1 MVSPVL
7 DNVIQHTLSK
17 MAVRLVQKTQSGIA
31 ANEQSGLVFL
41 GNVHDAVPRQLFL
54 DERLSAL
61 DKMAWVM
68 IRLYAQQNEGAVFP
82 TYDELQQQLAAP
94 HLDKASRETVSRAL
108 LMLRLTGWLSLCK
121 RVRDNGGRVRGNI
134 YAQHDEPVGF
144 RDAEYFDPGW
154 LDTVAQACR
163 HGNKSVRL
171 TALAVLHDI
180 KTDTAMRHRH
190 SRIAM
195 FEARL
200 SAPQTPKDFAKLRH
214 TVQLQPSSNT
224 ELSQNRRK
232 SVRKSLSSISELSDR
247 NGGILPG
254 SASELSLKTKSY
266 NRVRKSNRYVVR
278 SSTQGV
284 KDTYVAPEA
293 EVENQ
298 SPAQLK
304 WPQALIEHLTT
315 QDRDCV
321 EPQLLALPEKLGQYV
336 LDDVAKRI
344 GSGEVRNV
352 AAYLLG
358 TLKRARNGQFNTI
371 ASLPTA
377 TASAVT
383 PIRKT
388 IAEPQNKP
396 EQKRAK
402 PESISKLLA
411 EIRTKYLQS

>member
-1 MVSPVL
+1 MVSSVL

-94 HLDKASRETVSRAL
+94 HADKASRETVSRAL

-121 RVRDNGGRVRGNI
+121 RVRDDGGRVRGNI

-180 KTDTAMRHRH
+180 KSDTAMRHRH
-190 SRIAM
+190 SRIAI

-200 SAPQTPKDFAKLRH
+200 SAPQTPKDIVKLRH
-214 TVQLQPSSNT
+214 TVQPQPSSNA

-232 SVRKSLSSISELSDR
+232 LVRKSLSSISEH
-247 NGGILPG
+247 
-254 SASELSLKTKSY
+254 SLKTKSY
-266 NRVRKSNRYVVR
+266 SKVRKSNRYVVR

-315 QDRDCV
+315 QDRDCA

-358 TLKRARNGQFNTI
+358 TLKRARNGQFNSI
-371 ASLPTA
+371 ASSPTA

-411 EIRTKYLQS
+411 EIRTKYLQT

>member
-1 MVSPVL
+1 MVSPIL
-7 DNVIQHTLSK
+7 DNVIQHSLSK
-17 MAVRLVQKTQSGIA
+17 MTARIAQKTQSGTVI
-31 ANEQSGLVFL
+31 NEQSGLIFL
-41 GNVHDAVPRQLFL
+41 GNVHDAIPRQLFL

-180 KTDTAMRHRH
+180 KSDTAMRHRH

-195 FEARL
+195 FETRL
-200 SAPQTPKDFAKLRH
+200 STPQTPKAFAKLRH
-214 TVQLQPSSNT
+214 TVQPQLSSNS
-224 ELSQNRRK
+224 ELSQNCRK

-254 SASELSLKTKSY
+254 LASELSLKTKSY
-266 NRVRKSNRYVVR
+266 SRVRESNRYVVR

-284 KDTYVAPEA
+284 KDTYVVPKG
-293 EVENQ
+293 EVKKQ
-298 SPAQLK
+298 LPTQLK
-304 WPQALIEHLTT
+304 WPSALIEYLTT
-315 QDRDCV
+315 QDRDCA

-358 TLKRARNGQFNTI
+358 TLKRARNGQFNSIT
-371 ASLPTA
+371 SPPTTTVSVA
-377 TASAVT
+377 TPT
-383 PIRKT
+383 RK
-388 IAEPQNKP
+388 IVAESQYKP
-396 EQKRAK
+396 EQTRAK
-402 PESISKLLA
+402 PESIAKLLA
-411 EIRTKYLQS
+411 EIRATYLQP

>member
-1 MVSPVL
+1 MSSVL

-94 HLDKASRETVSRAL
+94 HADKASRETVSRAL

-121 RVRDNGGRVRGNI
+121 RVRDDGGRVRGNI

-180 KTDTAMRHRH
+180 KSDTAMRHRH
-190 SRIAM
+190 SRIAI

-200 SAPQTPKDFAKLRH
+200 SAPQTPKDIVKLRH
-214 TVQLQPSSNT
+214 TVQPQPSSNA

-232 SVRKSLSSISELSDR
+232 LVRKSLSSISEH
-247 NGGILPG
+247 
-254 SASELSLKTKSY
+254 SLKTKSY
-266 NRVRKSNRYVVR
+266 SKVRKSNRYVVR

-383 PIRKT
+383 SIRKT

>member
-17 MAVRLVQKTQSGIA
+17 MTARIVQKIQSGTVI
-31 ANEQSGLVFL
+31 NEQSGLVFL
-41 GNVHDAVPRQLFL
+41 GNVHDAIPRQLFS

-232 SVRKSLSSISELSDR
+232 SVRKSLSSISEH
-247 NGGILPG
+247 
-254 SASELSLKTKSY
+254 SLKTKSY
-266 NRVRKSNRYVVR
+266 SRVRKSNRYVVR
-278 SSTQGV
+278 SSTQDV
-284 KDTYVAPEA
+284 KDTYVAPAA

-298 SPAQLK
+298 SPVQLK

-315 QDRDCV
+315 QDRDCA

>member
-17 MAVRLVQKTQSGIA
+17 MAVRIAQKTQSGIA

-82 TYDELQQQLAAP
+82 TYDELQLQLAAP

-171 TALAVLHDI
+171 TALAVLYDI
-180 KTDTAMRHRH
+180 KSDTAMRHRH

-214 TVQLQPSSNT
+214 TAQPQPSSNA
-224 ELSQNRRK
+224 ELSQNRSK
-232 SVRKSLSSISELSDR
+232 SVRKSLSSISELS
-247 NGGILPG
+247 I
-254 SASELSLKTKSY
+254 KTTSY
-266 NRVRKSNRYVVR
+266 SKVRKSNRYVVR

-298 SPAQLK
+298 SPVQLK

-358 TLKRARNGQFNTI
+358 TLKRARNGQFNSI
-371 ASLPTA
+371 ASSPTA

-383 PIRKT
+383 PTRKT

-411 EIRTKYLQS
+411 EIRTTYLQT

>member
-1 MVSPVL
+1 MVSSVL

-94 HLDKASRETVSRAL
+94 HADKASRETVSRAL

-121 RVRDNGGRVRGNI
+121 RVRDDGGRVRGNI

-180 KTDTAMRHRH
+180 KSDTAMRHRH
-190 SRIAM
+190 SRIAI

-200 SAPQTPKDFAKLRH
+200 SAPQTPKDIVKLRH
-214 TVQLQPSSNT
+214 TVQPQPSSNA

-232 SVRKSLSSISELSDR
+232 LVRKSLSSISEH
-247 NGGILPG
+247 
-254 SASELSLKTKSY
+254 SLKTKSY
-266 NRVRKSNRYVVR
+266 SKVRKSNRYVVR

-383 PIRKT
+383 SIRKT

>member
-1 MVSPVL
+1 MVSSVL

-94 HLDKASRETVSRAL
+94 HADKASRETVSRAL

-121 RVRDNGGRVRGNI
+121 RVRDDGGRVRGNI

-180 KTDTAMRHRH
+180 KSDTAMRHRH
-190 SRIAM
+190 SRIAI

-200 SAPQTPKDFAKLRH
+200 SAPQTPKDIVKLRH
-214 TVQLQPSSNT
+214 TVQPQPSSNA

-232 SVRKSLSSISELSDR
+232 LVRKSLSSISEH
-247 NGGILPG
+247 
-254 SASELSLKTKSY
+254 SLKTKSY
-266 NRVRKSNRYVVR
+266 SKVRKSNRYVVR

-293 EVENQ
+293 EVEKQ

-383 PIRKT
+383 SIRKT

>member
-17 MAVRLVQKTQSGIA
+17 MAVRIAQKTQSGVA

-41 GNVHDAVPRQLFL
+41 GNMHDAIPRQLFL

-94 HLDKASRETVSRAL
+94 HADKASRETVSRAL

-121 RVRDNGGRVRGNI
+121 RVRDDGGRVRGNI

-180 KTDTAMRHRH
+180 KSDTAMRHRH
-190 SRIAM
+190 SRIAI
-195 FEARL
+195 FEVRL
-200 SAPQTPKDFAKLRH
+200 SAPQTPKDIVKLRH
-214 TVQLQPSSNT
+214 TVQPQPSSNA

-232 SVRKSLSSISELSDR
+232 LVRKSLSSISEH
-247 NGGILPG
+247 
-254 SASELSLKTKSY
+254 SLKTKSY
-266 NRVRKSNRYVVR
+266 SKVRKSNRYVVR

-315 QDRDCV
+315 QDRDCA

-371 ASLPTA
+371 ASFPTA
-377 TASAVT
+377 TASLVT
-383 PIRKT
+383 PTRKT
-388 IAEPQNKP
+388 IAEPQYKP

-411 EIRTKYLQS
+411 EIRAAYLQS

>member
-17 MAVRLVQKTQSGIA
+17 MAVRIAQKTQSGVA

-41 GNVHDAVPRQLFL
+41 GNVHDAIPRQLFL

-94 HLDKASRETVSRAL
+94 HSDKASRETVSRTL

-232 SVRKSLSSISELSDR
+232 LVRKSLSSISEH
-247 NGGILPG
+247 
-254 SASELSLKTKSY
+254 SLKTKSY
-266 NRVRKSNRYVVR
+266 SKVRKSNRYVVR

-315 QDRDCV
+315 QDRDCA

-377 TASAVT
+377 TASAVPPT
-383 PIRKT
+383 RKT

-411 EIRTKYLQS
+411 EIRTIYLQT